1 MSDESTLRKK
11 AREAMEAGR
20 LPSRPP
26 AQLWGGPG
34 VGACCTICGRPV
46 PPDELELEFIR
57 DCGDRP
63 VGNHH
68 VHMQCFAAWEFEH
81 KKFERV
87 QAAVSPNGG
96 GRLATPASMAG
107 GEAAGPGVTG
117 ILPAPGNDRMITVHE
132 SDESDQ

>member
-1 MSDESTLRKK
+1 MSDECTLRKK

-20 LPSRPP
+20 LPSHLPTR
-26 AQLWGGPG
+26 LWGGPG

-46 PPDELELEFIR
+46 LPGELELEFIP
-57 DCGDRP
+57 DGGDGP

-81 KKFERV
+81 RNFERV

-96 GRLATPASMAG
+96 ARLASPASAG
-107 GEAAGPGVTG
+107 GETAGPGVTG
-117 ILPAPGNDRMITVHE
+117 ILPGPGNDRMITAHE
-132 SDESDQ
+132 SDGSDQ